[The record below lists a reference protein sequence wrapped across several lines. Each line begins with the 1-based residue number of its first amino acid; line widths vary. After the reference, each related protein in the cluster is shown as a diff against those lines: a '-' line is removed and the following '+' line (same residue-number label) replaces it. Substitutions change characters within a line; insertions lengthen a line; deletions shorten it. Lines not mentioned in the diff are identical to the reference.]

1 MGILLLTN
9 LRVFFFRVFFFYF
22 FSFFLSLSNFFS
34 VTMNYMVLGML
45 VAMAIAVAGEQKKI
59 FEFMMRLDYK
69 QRRDATNQWDLN
81 NRNYALLIRKL
92 RRDDKRYRL
101 VSEIYELDKKQKDM
115 SKQRYKL
122 AMDVYKLTNGQPLDN
137 STSSSQ
143 LSLRMK

>member
-1 MGILLLTN
+1 
-9 LRVFFFRVFFFYF
+9 
-22 FSFFLSLSNFFS
+22 
-34 VTMNYMVLGML
+34 
-45 VAMAIAVAGEQKKI
+45 MAIAVAGVSQEQKKI

-69 QRRDATNQWDLN
+69 QRLDATNQWNLN

-101 VSEIYELDKKQKDM
+101 VTEIYELDKKQKDL

-143 LSLRMK
+143 ISLRMK